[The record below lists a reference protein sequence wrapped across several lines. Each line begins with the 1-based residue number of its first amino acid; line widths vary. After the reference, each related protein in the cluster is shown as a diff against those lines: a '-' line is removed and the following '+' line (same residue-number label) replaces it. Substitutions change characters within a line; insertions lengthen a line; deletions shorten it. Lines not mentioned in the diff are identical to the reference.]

1 MKTWWFA
8 FWVGVMS
15 LLAVPAGASTMPET
29 ITLTYVKSPF
39 NLQNIVMREQ
49 RLLEKAFAND
59 GVRIEWRVINSG
71 AQQAQALTAGSL
83 DVSTVM
89 NTASFLMATGA
100 GAPITIISGVA
111 RPSEVF
117 ALVSKPGVSWKIAD
131 LKGKTVVGPK
141 GTVLH
146 QMLVV
151 ALQKAGL
158 TMGDIRFVNMDPA
171 SAMTAILTGKADAGL
186 LPANLIIKAQA
197 AGARV
202 MSTATGL
209 VKPNLVMVARE
220 DFVKAYPEAVKR
232 IVKTQ
237 HETLA
242 WIEAHQQEALT
253 IGAKAQ
259 DISIE
264 AAQLL
269 YQWSHFYNRLTP
281 DDIAGMKDD
290 ETFLKANAMMQHSVE
305 IQAHIAPIAIAP

>member
-15 LLAVPAGASTMPET
+15 LLEVPAGASTMPET

-100 GAPITIISGVA
+100 GAPITISSGVA

-131 LKGKTVVGPK
+131 L
-141 GTVLH
+141 
-146 QMLVV
+146 
-151 ALQKAGL
+151 
-158 TMGDIRFVNMDPA
+158 NC
-171 SAMTAILTGKADAGL
+171 
-186 LPANLIIKAQA
+186 N
-197 AGARV
+197 AR
-202 MSTATGL
+202 
-209 VKPNLVMVARE
+209 N
-220 DFVKAYPEAVKR
+220 
-232 IVKTQ
+232 
-237 HETLA
+237 
-242 WIEAHQQEALT
+242 
-253 IGAKAQ
+253 
-259 DISIE
+259 
-264 AAQLL
+264 
-269 YQWSHFYNRLTP
+269 
-281 DDIAGMKDD
+281 
-290 ETFLKANAMMQHSVE
+290 
-305 IQAHIAPIAIAP
+305 